1 MLRFGSTPIPNPS
14 IGVMAPDLSWLGPT
28 ITAGGAVVVGGIA
41 LVSVLWSNRQKHI
54 EVMTEKS
61 ADLQPT
67 ITDGWDEVR
76 KARAE
81 ATLYYNLYRTFED
94 LFYRVWGALRHL
106 ARDVRMSHPEQ
117 VLDPDVVDA
126 LAIVPPDTTDVK

>member
-1 MLRFGSTPIPNPS
+1 MIRLGTTPIPSPINTNP
-14 IGVMAPDLSWLGPT
+14 PDLSWLGPT
-28 ITAGGAVVVGGIA
+28 ITAGGAVVVGLIA
-41 LVSVLWSNRQKHI
+41 LFSILWSNRQKHKDTM
-54 EVMTEKS
+54 VEK
-61 ADLQPT
+61 ATDQQPT

-81 ATLYYNLYRTFED
+81 ATTYYNLYRTFED

-106 ARDVRMSHPEQ
+106 VRTTRDVHPDQ
-117 VLDPDVVDA
+117 KFDPDVVDA